1 MKRLSEIILDK
12 VLTIDSFSGYCRNK
26 WTNTEYRDNSMD
38 PLKEIC
44 YCNMELFSDF
54 IGNII
59 EHTIAKPIYHTENL
73 FLDQKKDTPNWNY
86 Q

>member
-1 MKRLSEIILDK
+1 
-12 VLTIDSFSGYCRNK
+12 
-26 WTNTEYRDNSMD
+26 MD